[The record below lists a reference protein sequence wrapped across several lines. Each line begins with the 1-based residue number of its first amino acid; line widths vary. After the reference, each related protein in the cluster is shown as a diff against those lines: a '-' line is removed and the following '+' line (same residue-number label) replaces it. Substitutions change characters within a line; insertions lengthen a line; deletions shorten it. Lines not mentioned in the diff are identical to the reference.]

1 MEINITAP
9 VLLTE
14 AHVLDPFDCGNDSLN
29 DWLCRRA
36 MKNQQINAS
45 RTFVICLHGTMRVV
59 GYYSVATGSVC
70 HSDLGRS
77 LRHNMPDPVPVVLL
91 GRLAV
96 DVCTQG
102 HHFGKWLLNDA
113 VRRISGLSDQVGIKA
128 VMVHALNEQAKDF
141 YKYFGFVQSPVA
153 ENTLFYK
160 I

>member
-9 VLLTE
+9 ELLTE
-14 AHVLDPFDCGNDSLN
+14 AHELLAFDCGDAGLN
-29 DWLCRRA
+29 DWLYRRA

-45 RTFVICLHGTMRVV
+45 RTFVVCLQGTARVV
-59 GYYSVATGSVC
+59 GYYSIATGSVC
-70 HSDLGRS
+70 HSGLGRG

-96 DVCTQG
+96 DVSVQG
-102 HHFGKWLLNDA
+102 AHLGKWLLNDA
-113 VRRISGLSDQVGIKA
+113 VRRISGLADQVGIKA
-128 VMVHALNEQAKDF
+128 VMVHALNKQAKGF
-141 YKYFGFVQSPVA
+141 YEYLGFVPSPVS